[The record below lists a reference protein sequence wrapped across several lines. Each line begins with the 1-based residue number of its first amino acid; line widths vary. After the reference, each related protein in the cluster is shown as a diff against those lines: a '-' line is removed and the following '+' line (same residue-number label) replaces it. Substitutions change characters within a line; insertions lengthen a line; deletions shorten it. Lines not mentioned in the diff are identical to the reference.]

1 MIIRGGVAKARHIS
15 TSYKTPIKPPFDLFV
30 SRLNA
35 QVSCYASW
43 RLDPGTCNSYRCF
56 FNYMGNNFSMLYMIV
71 RVEAESITTVSFWPT
86 QPCIAV
92 TPDSRCAKDTSTA
105 TDHEDAQNAK
115 ERA

>member
-43 RLDPGTCNSYRCF
+43 RLDPGTTHIDVF
-56 FNYMGNNFSMLYMIV
+56 
-71 RVEAESITTVSFWPT
+71 SITWETIFLCFSP
-86 QPCIAV
+86 I
-92 TPDSRCAKDTSTA
+92 
-105 TDHEDAQNAK
+105 
-115 ERA
+115 